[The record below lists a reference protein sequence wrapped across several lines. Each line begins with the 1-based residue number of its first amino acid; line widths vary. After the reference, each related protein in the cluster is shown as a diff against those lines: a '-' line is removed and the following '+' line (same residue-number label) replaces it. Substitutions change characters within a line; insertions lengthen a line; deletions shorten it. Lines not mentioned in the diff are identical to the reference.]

1 MLPENIFIDGKVIF
15 YGHGGVTNNLF
26 AIAVNGYNM
35 CNPKHLQLFILVQMN
50 LLSHVVCLV
59 WYGVEVASTLKEDK
73 NNVTKQASTL
83 SSTDPDTATPNLRLA
98 YLSQFHAWLF

>member
-73 NNVTKQASTL
+73 NNVTKH
-83 SSTDPDTATPNLRLA
+83 RLQH
-98 YLSQFHAWLF
+98 YPQQIQHSYT